1 MTGIRFNMYKSYSR
15 TELADSYLITMVKRI
30 RQEGQ
35 PRRPVSGFIRFMNNN
50 RARYNLALDQQDVQG
65 SRVVHVSRLAKL
77 EWHAMDEV
85 GRDVWNGP
93 AREEITRYNED
104 MAKWNAKNPTP
115 VPIQEP
121 KKVKKVKKERPPG
134 TVKKTTTSYILYYI
148 NERTNTMAELNS
160 EGAEITFTTITR
172 RTASKWKALTQELRA
187 PWDEK
192 AAALVEIAK
201 AEAAK
206 ELEEHNTKMA
216 EQAANAPAAD
226 ETAPVDAAPVDA
238 PPKPK
243 RKYTRKPKV
252 VEPVADTTPA
262 VDATVATV
270 VDAPVTDAP
279 VTDTH
284 VTDAPVTDAPVTDAP
299 VTDAPV
305 TGAPVTDTPV
315 TPKTK
320 KPRVS
325 KKK

>member
-1 MTGIRFNMYKSYSR
+1 MYKSYSR
-15 TELADSYLITMVKRI
+15 TEPTDSYHIIMVKRI

-50 RARYNLALDQQDVQG
+50 RARYNLSLDQENVQG

-77 EWHAMDEV
+77 EWHAMDDA
-85 GRDVWNGP
+85 GRDVWNDP
-93 AREEITRYNED
+93 AREEITRYNEE
-104 MAKWNAKNPTP
+104 MAKWNAENPTP
-115 VPIQEP
+115 VPVQEP
-121 KKVKKVKKERPPG
+121 KKPKKVKKERPPG

-172 RTASKWKALTQELRA
+172 RTASKWKALTPELRA

-206 ELEEHNTKMA
+206 ELEEHTAKVA
-216 EQAANAPAAD
+216 EQATAAPAD
-226 ETAPVDAAPVDA
+226 ETVPVVDVPTEA

-252 VEPVADTTPA
+252 VEPVVEAVADAAPT
-262 VDATVATV
+262 VDATGATV
-270 VDAPVTDAP
+270 VEVTDAPVIDAPVTDA
-279 VTDTH
+279 
-284 VTDAPVTDAPVTDAP
+284 
-299 VTDAPV
+299 
-305 TGAPVTDTPV
+305 PV

-320 KPRVS
+320 KPRVA
-325 KKK
+325 KKN